1 MTIARGL
8 NSDKPEFIGKL
19 IVTKVDD
26 HNAICNLVS
35 GELVDLR
42 VGDDVYF
49 ADEDIAA
56 ATGKTTAPAAAK

>member
-35 GELVDLR
+35 GELSDLR

-49 ADEDIAA
+49 ADEDFAA

>member
-1 MTIARGL
+1 MI
-8 NSDKPEFIGKL
+8 
-19 IVTKVDD
+19 
-26 HNAICNLVS
+26 NAICNLVS
-35 GELVDLR
+35 GELADLR